1 MAVDISRAPNP
12 PTTVVDLQHE
22 ADKENRQPGIDEVT
36 AALGKLGFSAGDGS
50 VVQPGSPLAAQLPD
64 LEDPV
69 VRAERA
75 QHLHF
80 IGEAL
85 DMVCGSFVILLIF
98 SRVLV
103 TRHHRL
109 KPLNPSIYDLLLLT
123 TDDFRLALLSKQT
136 RHLSAVCWYMTVKSL
151 RGA

>member
-12 PTTVVDLQHE
+12 PTVVVDSQHQ
-22 ADKENRQPGIDEVT
+22 ADTENRQPGIDEVT
-36 AALGKLGFSAGDGS
+36 AALGKLGFSAGEGDVG
-50 VVQPGSPLAAQLPD
+50 QPDSSLAAQLPD

-85 DMVCGSFVILLIF
+85 DMVCDSFIILSTF
-98 SRVLV
+98 SLVLAA
-103 TRHHRL
+103 RHHCL
-109 KPLNPSIYDLLLLT
+109 KALGPSIYGPLLLT
-123 TDDFRLALLSKQT
+123 TDNPRPALLSKQT
-136 RHLSAVCWYMTVKSL
+136 RHLLAVCWYTTVKSL
-151 RGA
+151 REV